1 MGRVQYLVSRY
12 HLAGFQAI
20 PPGGR
25 KTSRTVPGPEPSSH
39 VRDTFSRDW
48 GWSQK
53 VIVRALIAT
62 VTPPITM
69 GEPVTVMVW
78 PTCRS

>member
-1 MGRVQYLVSRY
+1 MTWLKGTIRRVFIQPPGRLENMGD
-12 HLAGFQAI
+12 GPGCAI
-20 PPGGR
+20 PLSETGCG
-25 KTSRTVPGPEPSSH
+25 
-39 VRDTFSRDW
+39 
-48 GWSQK
+48 SQK

-69 GEPVTVMVW
+69 GEPVTVIVW